1 MISEYLLSVFGQSVS
16 ELLGVGGYN
25 IYMVS
30 QCEFQAFEERI
41 EKLLRRLE
49 NRCTNF
55 GLKERWLDNQ
65 EVKQLLKISP
75 RTLQSYRDKGI
86 LPFSKL
92 GGKFFYRAS
101 DVEKLLEQNLSFQ
114 P

>member
-1 MISEYLLSVFGQSVS
+1 MLTLA
-16 ELLGVGGYN
+16 
-25 IYMVS
+25 
-30 QCEFQAFEERI
+30 EFQAFEKRI
-41 EKLLRRLE
+41 EKLLRSLE

-55 GLKERWLDNQ
+55 GMKERWLDNQ
-65 EVKQLLKISP
+65 EVKQLLRISP

-101 DVEKLLEQNLSFQ
+101 DVEKLLEQNLSVQ